1 MRAVRLNI
9 MLPEQIVREIEK
21 RSKPRKR
28 NQFILK
34 AVERHLET
42 LKKQELEALLEEGY
56 KVTRQEALCITKEF
70 ESVDLEGWDEY

>member
-34 AVERHLET
+34 AVERHLEI

-56 KVTRQEALCITKEF
+56 KATRQEALCITKEF

>member
-56 KVTRQEALCITKEF
+56 KATRREALCITKEF

>member
-34 AVERHLET
+34 AVEHHLET
-42 LKKQELEALLEEGY
+42 LKKEELEALLEEGY
-56 KVTRQEALCITKEF
+56 KANRREALCITKEF